1 VNIHFYIED
10 IPDFDL
16 PEETIRKSLH
26 RLIEE
31 EKKKTGE
38 IAVIFCSDRYLL
50 RINQEYLKR
59 EDYTDIITFDY
70 SEADTLS
77 GDLFISLERIRE
89 NAEKYREE
97 FERELYRV
105 LFHGVLHLVG
115 YNDKSPNEI
124 KEMRRKE
131 EHYLMK
137 RFKK

>member
-1 VNIHFYIED
+1 MNIHFYIED

-16 PEETIRKSLH
+16 PEEKIRKSLH